1 MTCYLNGTFLPIE
14 DAKIPVLDRGFIFG
28 DGVYEV
34 IPAYHRQPFR
44 LPDHLRRLARSL
56 DAIRIPNPN
65 DDAGWT
71 AIITELVSRHDA
83 PHQSVYLQVTRGV
96 AKRDHGFPK
105 DSMPTVFL
113 MTNPLSLPSAEAVER
128 GVPAVTATD
137 NRWYR
142 CDIKSTALLA
152 NVLLRQFALDQGAV
166 ESVLLRNGF
175 LTEGS
180 ASNIFVVRDG
190 VIATPPKS
198 HLVLPG
204 ITYDVVADLSR
215 MHGFAY
221 EQRDIAEAEVLTAD
235 ELWLASSTRE
245 VLAITTLDGR
255 PVGTGRPG
263 PMFQRMYAAYQAYK
277 REQCPAP

>member
-1 MTCYLNGTFLPIE
+1 MTCYLNGTFLPLE

-34 IPAYHRQPFR
+34 IPAYHRRPFR
-44 LPDHLRRLARSL
+44 LPDHLRRLHRSL
-56 DAIRIPNPN
+56 DAVRIPNPH
-65 DDAGWT
+65 DDTGWT
-71 AIITELVSRHDA
+71 AIITELVARHEA
-83 PHQSVYLQVTRGV
+83 PHQSLYLQVTRGV

-105 DSMPTVFL
+105 DIVPTVFL
-113 MTNPLSLPSAEAVER
+113 MTNPLSLPAAEAVER
-128 GVPAVTATD
+128 GVPAVMATD

-198 HLVLPG
+198 HLILPG
-204 ITYDVVADLSR
+204 ITFDVVADLSR

-221 EQRDIAEAEVLTAD
+221 EQRDIAEAEVRTAD

-263 PMFQRMYAAYQAYK
+263 PIFQRMYAAYQAYK